1 VRASITLCALLGA
14 GIASD
19 PPTAMAAD
27 LSFSGFF
34 SQRIEADSNPDLE
47 SSDFSSPALNSV
59 TDLGFIITAR
69 TPRTTLTFAPGVN
82 ATLQTDESL
91 DFQRVNPRFSGS
103 FTRLGKRLR
112 LSGGLSLIPRLT
124 NSSSSS
130 FDDFITAAPDGP
142 DGAAPPDAPDGAPPF
157 DGADPRFAQDTTNAT
172 ALEINASANVR
183 ATYSLD
189 PLNSVSTG
197 LTAQARRFSGD
208 NGAFTDSDTFGVN
221 LGWNHRVD
229 PVTSVSLNSGFRL
242 FSENG
247 GGSADKTYDLS
258 FGGNRRLSPD
268 LNVSGN
274 LGVTFIS
281 TSENNTVGLTGGAQV
296 SYSGKNGA
304 IGVGFSQSVDQNEF
318 GDLENRSSVFVT
330 PSYRVNS
337 RTSFSVPLQ
346 ATFTNPVF
354 SAGGGASSDDD
365 LTFSLGPS
373 LSYAVTDAWRVNTG
387 YRLRVESNSQDLVT
401 SGLVFLQIS
410 RNLTLLP

>member
-1 VRASITLCALLGA
+1 VRASTTLCALLGA
-14 GIASD
+14 GIAAD
-19 PPTAMAAD
+19 PLTAMAVD

-91 DFQRVNPRFSGS
+91 DFQTVNPRFSSS

-112 LSGGLSLIPRLT
+112 LSGGLSLVPRLT

-130 FDDFITAAPDGP
+130 FDDFITGAPDAP
-142 DGAAPPDAPDGAPPF
+142 DDPAVPDGAPPF
-157 DGADPRFAQDTTNAT
+157 DGADPRFDQDTTNAT
-172 ALEINASANVR
+172 ALEINASANLR

-189 PLNSVSTG
+189 PLNSVSSG

-208 NGAFTDSDTFGVN
+208 NGAFTDSNTFGVN

-229 PVTSVSLNSGFRL
+229 PVTGVSLNSGFRL
-242 FSENG
+242 FSERG
-247 GGSADKTYDLS
+247 AGSADKTYDLS

-268 LNVSGN
+268 LSVSGD

-281 TSENNTVGLTGGAQV
+281 TSDNNTVGLTGGARA

-318 GDLENRSSVFVT
+318 GDLENRSAVFVT
-330 PSYRVNS
+330 PSYRINS

-354 SAGGGASSDDD
+354 SAGGGDSSDDD
-365 LTFSLGPS
+365 LTLSLGPS

-387 YRLRVESNSQDLVT
+387 YRLRVESNSQDLAT